1 MLPHA
6 IVNENAGSRSPKR
19 SPTVIVT
26 ANEL

>member
-6 IVNENAGSRSPKR
+6 IVNENAGSHSPKR
-19 SPTVIVT
+19 GPTVIVM